1 MAFNNSSGSGG
12 IGTGDHAQESNGEI
26 HAGNTTGERWSLTTT
41 SENSS
46 VYFGEIIF
54 LFAISIKG
62 IGGNGIGES
71 IGYRGRGYNPNFDH
85 ADEYPPSQEH
95 VQIQQPQI
103 VDGSKPEG
111 MCGLLPKAS

>member
-26 HAGNTTGERWSLTTT
+26 HAGNTT
-41 SENSS
+41 
-46 VYFGEIIF
+46 
-54 LFAISIKG
+54 G